1 MGSSPET
8 WHVEQF
14 TSHFITELTIFI
26 NLSDPRMFAYLHL
39 HFLALAV
46 SAFYFKRFFNV
57 FYDNLQNNKRSPYK
71 SVVVGCVLLTVQ
83 LSATVGVLPSIG
95 LSCTW
100 ILWAYS
106 VLLKSEPIVGRLLTN
121 LVH

>member
-46 SAFYFKRFFNV
+46 SAFFFKRYVFLTFFTTTSRIISAV
-57 FYDNLQNNKRSPYK
+57 LINLK
-71 SVVVGCVLLTVQ
+71 
-83 LSATVGVLPSIG
+83 
-95 LSCTW
+95 
-100 ILWAYS
+100 
-106 VLLKSEPIVGRLLTN
+106 
-121 LVH
+121 